1 MSSYQINPADA
12 NYKQWEKEN
21 RVRRYEYWNRLK
33 KAYADYEYNHNGD
46 VYETDLSSFDRWM
59 QQHWGIAITIV
70 DSCLGSTYQ
79 IVDEKKYTLFML
91 KY

>member
-1 MSSYQINPADA
+1 MSSYQIDHADG
-12 NYKQWEKEN
+12 NYK
-21 RVRRYEYWNRLK
+21 RYEYWSRLK

-46 VYETDLSSFDRWM
+46 VYETDLRSFDRWM
-59 QQHWGIAITIV
+59 QQHWGVSITIV

-79 IVDEKKYTLFML
+79 VIDEKKYMLFML